1 MKKIFNT
8 VLVAALM
15 LGSTQMWAATLNV
28 VPSPA
33 EGGTV
38 MINTT
43 KSAEGEYTATAST
56 SKSGTVYLY
65 AQANEGYV
73 LIGFTNR
80 GEGTNNGSISNGGA
94 VTVAD
99 ATYYAIFTR
108 IYCSAKEVKDTV
120 LVGDLL
126 EAEVEVS
133 HVHAGPIKINMK
145 SGSESIFTVNI
156 KDGEKYNST
165 KDWVTNH
172 LEVTCSATEPG
183 TYEDTIVVT
192 GNTGL
197 TTSARCEIPVSFTI
211 IKEIPSAVE
220 AIDAQ
225 NHAKKE
231 LRNGALIIRRGDME
245 YNVLGQQK

>member
-8 VLVAALM
+8 ILVAALT

-65 AQANEGYV
+65 AQANEGFVFNGFDGTKESSNYGRTA
-73 LIGFTNR
+73 IGS
-80 GEGTNNGSISNGGA
+80 SI
-94 VTVAD
+94 TVAD
-99 ATYYAIFTR
+99 ATYYAIFTG
-108 IYCSAKEVKDTV
+108 IFYKGEEVKDTV
-120 LVGDLL
+120 LVGNPL
-126 EAEVEVS
+126 EAEVVVS
-133 HVHAGPIKINMK
+133 HVHAATIKIAMK
-145 SGSESIFTVNI
+145 SGSESIFTVNV
-156 KDGEKYNST
+156 KAGEKANSME
-165 KDWVTNH
+165 KWVNTA

-192 GNTGL
+192 SQ
-197 TTSARCEIPVSFTI
+197 TSNKATCEIPVSFTI

-225 NHAKKE
+225 NRAKKE